1 VPLIVTTW
9 ELYVLEDANWDNN
22 VVGRESFPLLASKI
36 ISHQLATSPVA
47 SVGSCSQ
54 NLKSVIPA
62 EILFDK

>member
-36 ISHQLATSPVA
+36 ISHQLRDSLGWILLSKLVRF
-47 SVGSCSQ
+47 
-54 NLKSVIPA
+54 IPA
-62 EILFDK
+62 GILLDK